1 LSKAVTYEKAPELL
15 NPVRELIDEF
25 HPHLKEAKVAT
36 MYRVGKW
43 FVRGK
48 KEKGKALL
56 VPAIWQCLTGLDLL
70 LVVNKKAYLRQKQAD
85 QLAVLDELLCRF
97 ADTDSTRYE
106 TCEPDIQEF
115 SDIVNRRNVC
125 FSNLDLLSAGSIKE
139 GIQKID
145 LGDDDDDEEDTAE
158 QLEEIGEDVPDFPL
172 DVWIED
178 YDKTDHSQEK
188 VLKVMEFDK

>member
-1 LSKAVTYEKAPELL
+1 MSKAVTFERAPELL

-36 MYRVGKW
+36 IYRVGKW

-48 KEKGKALL
+48 KEKGKALI

-70 LVVNKKAYLRQKQAD
+70 LVVNKKAYLRQKHEA
-85 QLAVLDELLCRF
+85 QLAMLDEFLCRF

-115 SDIVNRRNVC
+115 SDIVNRRNMC
-125 FSNLDLLSAGSIKE
+125 FSNLDLLEALPTSKE
-139 GIQKID
+139 IQKIEFD
-145 LGDDDDDEEDTAE
+145 DDDDDEEDGAE
-158 QLEEIGEDVPDFPL
+158 QLEEIGEEVEDFPL
-172 DVWIED
+172 DVWVED
-178 YDKTDHSQEK
+178 YDETDHSQEK

>member
-1 LSKAVTYEKAPELL
+1 MSKAVTYEKAPELL
-15 NPVRELIDEF
+15 NPVRDLIDEF
-25 HPHLKEAKVAT
+25 HPHLKDAKVAT
-36 MYRVGKW
+36 IYRVGKW

-48 KEKGKALL
+48 KEKGKAMI

-70 LVVNKKAYLRQKQAD
+70 LVVNKKAYLRQKHED

-125 FSNLDLLSAGSIKE
+125 FSNLDLLSAVALTDE
-139 GIQKID
+139 IQKID
-145 LGDDDDDEEDTAE
+145 LGDDDDEEENAE
-158 QLEEIGEDVPDFPL
+158 QLEEIGEDDEDFPL
-172 DVWIED
+172 DVWVED
-178 YDKTDHSQEK
+178 YDETDRSQEK
-188 VLKVMEFDK
+188 VLKVMEFDQ